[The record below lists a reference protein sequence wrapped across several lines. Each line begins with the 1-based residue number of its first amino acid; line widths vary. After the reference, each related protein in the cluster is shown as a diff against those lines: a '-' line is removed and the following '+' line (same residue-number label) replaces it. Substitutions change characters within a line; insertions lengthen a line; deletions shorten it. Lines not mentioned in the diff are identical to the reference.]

1 MRKKCYDY
9 IMENMLKINEK
20 IASNLAYYRK
30 AAGLTQ
36 AELAQKINYSD
47 KSVSKWESGG
57 GVPDVYIL
65 MQLADLYGVSLDTL
79 VGKQPQQAT
88 VPQQVKKREKG
99 MQILIML
106 LSSCLVWL
114 VATVCFVVMSIG
126 DVGTVAWLC
135 FLYAT
140 VVNAV
145 VLLVYSSVWKY
156 RVMHAICVSAL
167 IWTTILSVYVTLRY
181 VFAYY
186 QIDRALWPI
195 FLLGIPLQVLEVH
208 WAVFRSLF
216 GKNGRAKIKEKSN
229 LENLKD
235 EGTQESK

>member
-1 MRKKCYDY
+1 
-9 IMENMLKINEK
+9 MENIREINEK

-65 MQLADLYGVSLDTL
+65 MQLATLYGVSLDTL
-79 VGKQPQQAT
+79 VGKEPQVV
-88 VPQQVKKREKG
+88 VPAQTKKREKG
-99 MQILIML
+99 MQALIML
-106 LSSCLVWL
+106 LSSGLVWL
-114 VATVCFVVMSIG
+114 VATVCFVGMSIG
-126 DVGTVAWLC
+126 DAGEYAWLS

-140 VVNAV
+140 VANFI
-145 VLLVYSSVWKY
+145 VLLVYCSIWKY
-156 RVMHAICVSAL
+156 RKLHLVSVSAL
-167 IWTTILSVYVTLRY
+167 TWTAILCVYITLIY
-181 VFAYY
+181 VFAHY
-186 QIDRALWPI
+186 QIDRTLWPI

-216 GKNGRAKIKEKSN
+216 CKGRAVKVKTKKTKNEQADNTAEIKV
-229 LENLKD
+229 
-235 EGTQESK
+235 